1 MSDAEELSG
10 IRQLVTFKIGDEEF
24 GVDIL
29 KVQEIIRPVEVTKL
43 PMSRP
48 YFEGIICLR
57 GAVIPILDLRIRL
70 GLSSREQDKNT
81 RILIV
86 ESNISES
93 SRTVETIEG
102 TSCQKMGYRVDSV
115 SEVLRIP
122 SEAVEMPPDVL
133 QSTEASFIK
142 GVGKLGDRLLMLIDL
157 DASFHAS
164 EQPPQASDN
173 PLKT

>member
-1 MSDAEELSG
+1 MSEEFNDIL
-10 IRQLVTFKIGDEEF
+10 QLVTFKIGEEEF

-29 KVQEIIRPVEVTKL
+29 KVQEIIRPTEVTKL

-57 GAVIPILDLRIRL
+57 GVVIPILDLRIRF

-86 ESNISES
+86 ESKIPDG
-93 SRTVETIEG
+93 SRTGETLEG
-102 TSCQKMGYRVDSV
+102 TKCQKVGYRVDSV

-133 QSTEASFIK
+133 QSTEARFIK
-142 GVGKLGDRLLMLIDL
+142 GVGKLGDRILMLIDL
-157 DASFHAS
+157 DASFHTEDPES
-164 EQPPQASDN
+164 GQTEFSN
-173 PLKT
+173 HEV